1 MKWPLRLAAA
11 LLGIVLIAAAFLPF
25 FSSTPYQLQ
34 NREMIDA
41 APSRTYVLGTDSL
54 GRDRFFRLLYGAR
67 ISLFW
72 APAAAFLSVII
83 AALVGGVAGYLGGWW
98 ERAGM
103 AVTDLFL
110 SIPWLFLLI
119 TARALLPLNV
129 SPMISVVITFALLG
143 ILGWAASSRVIC
155 AGTRSLLNSDFV
167 LQARV
172 SGCRPWR
179 LIAIHLLPNLK
190 PVLYAQFWISIPVF
204 ILTEANLSLLGLGVA
219 EPFPSLGS
227 LLRELENY
235 SALKTKPWILAPLL
249 LLIVVVSCF
258 QLILSRENVPA

>member
-1 MKWPLRLAAA
+1 MKWHIRLAAA
-11 LLGIVLIAAAFLPF
+11 LLGIVLIAAAFVPF
-25 FSSTPYQLQ
+25 ISSKPYQHQ
-34 NREMIDA
+34 DRGMINA
-41 APSRTYVLGTDSL
+41 APSRTYLLGTDSL
-54 GRDRFFRLLYGAR
+54 GRDRFSRLLYGAR

-72 APAAAFLSVII
+72 APAAALLSVII
-83 AALVGGVAGYLGGWW
+83 AALVGGIAGYLGGWW

-129 SPMISVVITFALLG
+129 SPTISVIITFALLG

-179 LIAIHLLPNLK
+179 LIAIHLLPNLR

-235 SALKTKPWILAPLL
+235 SVLRTKPWVLAPLL